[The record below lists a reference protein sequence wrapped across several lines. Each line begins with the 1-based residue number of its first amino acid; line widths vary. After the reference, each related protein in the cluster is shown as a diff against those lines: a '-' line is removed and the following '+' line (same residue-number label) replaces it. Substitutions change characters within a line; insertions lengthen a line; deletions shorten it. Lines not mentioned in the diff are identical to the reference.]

1 MKEKEFTKIISVKI
15 NVIPCRSKSAKFVSR
30 QKKPGYTVQRKIY
43 CLYNIP
49 HFVLFYVSCSY
60 NTTLVALTVI
70 FAYRKQDVPLRKK
83 QAS

>member
-1 MKEKEFTKIISVKI
+1 MLYLVGPNPPSLC
-15 NVIPCRSKSAKFVSR
+15 PAK
-30 QKKPGYTVQRKIY
+30 KKPGYTVQRKIY

-60 NTTLVALTVI
+60 NTTLVVLTVI